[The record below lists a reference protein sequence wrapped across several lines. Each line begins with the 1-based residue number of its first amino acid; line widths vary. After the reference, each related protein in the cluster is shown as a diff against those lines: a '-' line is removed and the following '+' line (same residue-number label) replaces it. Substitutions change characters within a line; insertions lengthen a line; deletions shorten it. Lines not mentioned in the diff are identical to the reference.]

1 MRPLL
6 TVFLVAVAPAMAIG
20 SPDPKALDR
29 PKFYALIALG
39 AHYQYGG
46 QAGQGRKG
54 RWPLLDSA
62 LQWSAEA
69 RSSGVA
75 VSKDDNHSH

>member
-20 SPDPKALDR
+20 SPDPEALDR

-62 LQWSAEA
+62 LLMVRGGSLLR
-69 RSSGVA
+69 RSG
-75 VSKDDNHSH
+75 SKDDNHSH